1 MNSLLTIKEFIL
13 TDKFGFWFFEIL
25 FFAIF
30 LYALWEDKIKPRR
43 GVFAHVTRGEES
55 QKIFIASASAFTTF
69 VLSIIFTITSYPKDG
84 RVLFY
89 LINLA
94 MVIYLFFFS
103 RWFTNKLVE
112 WWINFKQRKF

>member
-1 MNSLLTIKEFIL
+1 MNYLLTIKEFIL
-13 TDKFGFWFFEIL
+13 TDKFGFWLFEIS
-25 FFAIF
+25 FFVIF
-30 LYALWEDKIKPRR
+30 LYALWKDKIWR
-43 GVFAHVTRGEES
+43 GWGVVARIIRGEES
-55 QKIFIASASAFTTF
+55 RRIFIASASAFTTF